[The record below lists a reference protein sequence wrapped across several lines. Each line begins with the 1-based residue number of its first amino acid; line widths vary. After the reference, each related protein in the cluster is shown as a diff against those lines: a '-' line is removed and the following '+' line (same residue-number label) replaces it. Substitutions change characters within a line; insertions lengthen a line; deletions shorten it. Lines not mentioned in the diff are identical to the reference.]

1 MRAPGRQ
8 FLVIKLMKNK
18 WLQLLF
24 ALAILPIA
32 AGAVANAQAQK
43 AAAPAKP
50 TIVIVHG
57 AWGGSW
63 AFRKVEALLR
73 EKGFNVHR
81 PQLTGLGERVHLA
94 RADVGLTTHIEDVV
108 NMILYE
114 DLHDVILMGHSY
126 GGMVI
131 TGVADRVPDRIR
143 KLIYVDAFVPNDG
156 ESVMS
161 FSATRGDWLKP
172 MIKGDFIVPPWVKPD
187 QPPPHDVPQP
197 LRTFTD
203 PLVLKNKAALKIPAV
218 YILTVEANKE
228 ASKDDFWAQAER
240 ARARG
245 WPVEQLTA
253 DHNAQWSAPEALVE
267 ILARLASQSVDLPAA
282 KEKATGW

>member
-1 MRAPGRQ
+1 MKIKRILIIYVLM
-8 FLVIKLMKNK
+8 FLSAEA
-18 WLQLLF
+18 F
-24 ALAILPIA
+24 TA
-32 AGAVANAQAQK
+32 ANAQAQK
-43 AAAPAKP
+43 TATPPKP

-73 EKGFNVHR
+73 EKGFNVYR

-94 RADVGLTTHIEDVV
+94 RPDIGLSTHIDDVV
-108 NMILYE
+108 NTILFE

-143 KLIYVDAFVPNDG
+143 RLVYVDAFVPNDG

-161 FSATRGDWLKP
+161 FGRARVDWLKP
-172 MIKGDFIVPPWVKPD
+172 MIKGDFIVPPWVKPE

-197 LRTFTD
+197 LKTFTE
-203 PLVLKNKAALKIPAV
+203 PIALKNKAALKLPAT
-218 YILTVEANKE
+218 YILTVEAGKE
-228 ASKDDFWAQAER
+228 AKDDDFWPHAQR
-240 ARARG
+240 ARERG
-245 WPVEQLTA
+245 WPVLQLTA

-267 ILARLASQSVDLPAA
+267 MLAHIQ
-282 KEKATGW
+282 